1 MNLSDDLIEARK
13 NMALSAVS
21 MSEFHSDVTILI
33 QAFNRL
39 EKTKEC
45 IESVLKY
52 TKGINYDLML
62 IDSGSS
68 DGTFEYFKSVEHDKV
83 RILRLSKNITSS
95 FPFNF
100 INIGWIAK
108 YLVTVTNDLIVTPNW
123 LHNLITVAESDP
135 KIGIVNPMSSNV
147 SNCQCYDMKF
157 TDFDDMQKKAAEF
170 NISNPTKWHERM
182 RIITLGTLF
191 KKDCIYAIG
200 FPIGDMGF
208 FHDFND
214 DDAAFRARRAGYKV
228 VLAKDTWIHHN
239 HKVFQMENKNPE
251 DFRKSLEAGRKNFND
266 KYFGI
271 DAWDDVNNFIPE
283 FLPAV
288 EDTVSQIPHILG
300 IDVRCGT
307 PILEIKNKLREYGKF
322 DSECFAFTQKAK
334 YFIDLQ
340 SVCGAENVISDKIEC
355 LSCNF
360 DNDSFD
366 YIIIGNPI
374 NSYAEPYSVIR
385 QAYKLLKPC
394 GKLFISFD
402 NAYDVLS
409 FLYITGSIKKVNTS
423 WCLNICIDDFYSK
436 LNNEGYITNIIEAV
450 PYNSEILSEEIINY
464 LADILN
470 KINVSDM
477 KESLTRLIT
486 DKYAIEIIKPVREE

>member
-1 MNLSDDLIEARK
+1 MEKIIYEFKTDNIKNMELSDDLIEARK
-13 NMALSAVS
+13 NVALSAAS
-21 MSEFHSDVTILI
+21 ISDFHSDVTILI

-39 EKTKEC
+39 EKTKQC

-52 TKGINYDLML
+52 TKGINYDLLL

-83 RILRLSKNITSS
+83 RILRLSKNITSG
-95 FPFNF
+95 FPANF

-108 YLVTVTNDLIVTPNW
+108 YLVSVTNDLIVTPNW
-123 LHNLITVAESDP
+123 LHNLIAVAESDP
-135 KIGIVNPMSSNV
+135 KIGIVNPVSSNA
-147 SNCQCYDMKF
+147 SNCQGYDMDF
-157 TDFDDMQKKAAEF
+157 VDFDDMQKKAAEF
-170 NISNPTKWHERM
+170 NKSDPTKWHERM
-182 RIITLGTLF
+182 RIITLGTLY
-191 KKDCIYAIG
+191 KKDCIYAMG
-200 FPIGDMGF
+200 SPVGDMGF
-208 FHDFND
+208 FHDFSD
-214 DDAAFRARRAGYKV
+214 DDIGFRARRAGYKV

-251 DFRKSLEAGRKNFND
+251 DFRKSLEVGRKNFNE

-283 FLPAV
+283 FLPAI
-288 EDTVSQIPHILG
+288 EDTVSQTPKILG

-307 PILEIKNKLREYGKF
+307 PVLEIKNKLREYGKF
-322 DSECFAFTQKAK
+322 DSECFAFTQEAK

-374 NSYAEPYSVIR
+374 NLI
-385 QAYKLLKPC
+385 LLQ
-394 GKLFISFD
+394 S
-402 NAYDVLS
+402 
-409 FLYITGSIKKVNTS
+409 
-423 WCLNICIDDFYSK
+423 
-436 LNNEGYITNIIEAV
+436 
-450 PYNSEILSEEIINY
+450 
-464 LADILN
+464 
-470 KINVSDM
+470 
-477 KESLTRLIT
+477 
-486 DKYAIEIIKPVREE
+486 